1 MSTLSKYLI
10 LGILIATIA
19 GCSDSPTNNDQAT
32 VTMQG
37 EIESAAVTSTAQ
49 KGSVL
54 AHGGNYADSLKITR
68 VRILIS
74 ELKLHRDKED
84 SIQGDRMV
92 KTGPIMLQLDPSG
105 AKAFAS
111 APLPAGTYDKLKFEF
126 HRFSSSEISLYLN
139 DTVFADFVTN
149 ERSTVVIEGIVYVD
163 GVATPFEFKSGVTAN
178 LEFKFDPS
186 VTLNT
191 GANTNLVVVVNAG
204 KIFRESQSTK
214 IHDPR
219 DPRNQSELDGAIH
232 AAFHCLKR

>member
-1 MSTLSKYLI
+1 MSTFSRYLI
-10 LGILIATIA
+10 IGALIATMV
-19 GCSDSPTNNDQAT
+19 GCSDSPTGNDQAT

-37 EIESAAVTSTAQ
+37 EIESAAVTSTVQ

-54 AHGGNYADSLKITR
+54 AHGGSYADSLKITR

-74 ELKLHRDKED
+74 ELKMHRDKED
-84 SIQGDRMV
+84 SVQGDRTV

-126 HRFSSSEISLYLN
+126 HRFSSSEISQYLN

-163 GVATPFEFKSGVTAN
+163 GVATPFEFKSDATAN

-191 GANTNLVVVVNAG
+191 GANTTFVVVVNAG
-204 KIFRESQSTK
+204 KIFREKQSTK

-219 DPRNQSELDGAIH
+219 DPRNQSELDNAIRD
-232 AAFHCLKR
+232 AIHCLKR